1 MSETTRDS
9 LRERALVLDAAD
21 PLAARRKL
29 FALDDDGVYLD
40 GNSLGAL
47 PVHVPARVQD
57 VLTRQWGELRIRSW
71 DESGWWTAPERI
83 GDRIAPLVEAAAS
96 TRSSS
101 VTRPA

>member
-1 MSETTRDS
+1 MSETTTTATTTAED
-9 LRERALVLDAAD
+9 LRARALKLDATD
-21 PLAARRKL
+21 PLAGRREL
-29 FALDDDGVYLD
+29 FALDDGVYLD

-83 GDRIAPLVEAAAS
+83 G
-96 TRSSS
+96 
-101 VTRPA
+101 